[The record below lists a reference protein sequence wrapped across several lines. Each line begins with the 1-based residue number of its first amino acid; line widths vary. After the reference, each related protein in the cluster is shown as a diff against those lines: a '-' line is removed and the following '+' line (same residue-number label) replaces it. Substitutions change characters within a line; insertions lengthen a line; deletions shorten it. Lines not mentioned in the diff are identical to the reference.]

1 MLIVRTS
8 LLVICLFAL
17 CFASTKAASHR
28 ILRED
33 IRTLRTD
40 VAGQIETLPI
50 VRLGST
56 DVVEISFDQL
66 SHDGKMFFYRVEH
79 WDRAFERPTSGLFT
93 GEFLESN
100 YEDVPIEDHRES
112 RNTSVLYTHYAFQ
125 FPGADARPLVSGN
138 YKLKIYDRADPD
150 GNPVAEVCLCVV
162 EPLLNVSGRV
172 LTNTEVDWNDRN
184 QQVELQAQ
192 ALSQL
197 PTADLRLALQA
208 TVRQNGR
215 SDNQCE
221 LLPPTVVLP
230 GRIARW
236 EHTQKLIFP
245 AGNVYRSF
253 EQLNMRVAGSRVENL
268 NWHSPY
274 YHATLFPDEV
284 RRNFIL
290 REDRNGTAVIR
301 NTDNRDNATE
311 SDYMFVHFVLE
322 SDEIPDA
329 EVYVSGRWTTG
340 GLLPEYRM
348 TYRPERRAYE
358 TALLL
363 KQGYYN
369 YIYLTV
375 PAQQTKQ
382 ASFRRTGLTA
392 PTEGDFYETRNT
404 YTAYIYGTFPSDRY
418 DRLVGVV
425 TIGR

>member
-1 MLIVRTS
+1 MLVVRTS

-93 GEFLESN
+93 GEFLEAN
-100 YEDVPIEDHRES
+100 YEDVPIEAYRES

-192 ALSQL
+192 ALSHL
-197 PTADLRLALQA
+197 PTADLRVALQA

-236 EHTQKLIFP
+236 EHTQQLIFP

-253 EQLNMRVAGSRVENL
+253 EQLNMRVAGSRVEKL

-274 YHATLFPDEV
+274 YHATLLPDEI

-311 SDYMFVHFVLE
+311 SDYLFVHFALE
-322 SDEIPDA
+322 SEEIPDA

-348 TYRPERRAYE
+348 TYHPERRAYE

-369 YIYLTV
+369 YLYLTV

-382 ASFRRTGLTA
+382 ASFRCQGLTA

-404 YTAYIYGTFPSDRY
+404 YTAYIYGTFPADRY
-418 DRLVGVV
+418 DRLVGVA